1 MPFLGKIIVECNFY
15 TIFNICYLF
24 DFQLLIKMLQKH
36 HKKNRKK
43 SIIVLKKC
51 LPLQRFN

>member
-1 MPFLGKIIVECNFY
+1 MPIFRKIMVECNFY
-15 TIFNICYLF
+15 TIFNICYCI
-24 DFQLLIKMLQKH
+24 DFQQLMKMLQKH
-36 HKKNRKK
+36 PKKKRKK